1 MAGITQSG
9 GDFYLVEEI
18 AEFIEVST
26 QIITQHFGFFLNLLN
41 VGNFNERVAILYKS
55 GYIDALLAVNCLYDV
70 HNKNIDVVAGIW
82 DAFQPSSVLFSKKS
96 YDKEDAEYNHY

>member
-9 GDFYLVEEI
+9 CDFYLVEEI

-55 GYIDALLAVNCLYDV
+55 GYIDALLAVNGLYVV
-70 HNKNIDVVAGIW
+70 HNKKNIDVVAGIW
-82 DAFQPSSVLFSKKS
+82 DTLQAIVRALLQKIVS
-96 YDKEDAEYNHY
+96 